1 MLIFSDSHDPHFW
14 YHESLFSHLVSL
26 LLSIGLLLTDVC
38 SHVSLQ
44 SATLL
49 RRITLLLIVACLLLL
64 IIKPDLTSIS
74 IRSIDTNQL
83 SEVFSNQFLKP
94 TMALSLGILL
104 LCGTILRIFPSTYL
118 FQLITT
124 LLTALSF
131 GFYIAVAFFPPNRVL
146 RLLLYALVVI
156 FGILLLHTFVSLQ
169 IPSSLTILLGDS
181 LPFLFKFLF
190 DLIHRAGIWGLV
202 SLLLLGTGYAIF
214 KNYPLRNGISR

>member
-1 MLIFSDSHDPHFW
+1 M
-14 YHESLFSHLVSL
+14 SL

-214 KNYPLRNGISR
+214 KNYPLRNGYSR

>member
-1 MLIFSDSHDPHFW
+1 
-14 YHESLFSHLVSL
+14 
-26 LLSIGLLLTDVC
+26 
-38 SHVSLQ
+38 
-44 SATLL
+44 
-49 RRITLLLIVACLLLL
+49 
-64 IIKPDLTSIS
+64 
-74 IRSIDTNQL
+74 
-83 SEVFSNQFLKP
+83 
-94 TMALSLGILL
+94 MALSLGILL